1 MSHCTANVAVWLCC
15 SRKNKR
21 QWALRIKMLSNSR
34 FSRKSF
40 FQGLKHKGIATTH
53 VEKFNTSSSFREIEA
68 ADVLLPHSW
77 QQQVLVLAQRSRDG
91 KAGGGGR
98 HVHAEAI
105 N

>member
-1 MSHCTANVAVWLCC
+1 M
-15 SRKNKR
+15 
-21 QWALRIKMLSNSR
+21 
-34 FSRKSF
+34 
-40 FQGLKHKGIATTH
+40 
-53 VEKFNTSSSFREIEA
+53 EIEA